1 MAYNIIVEGFRDVEY
16 PMLTCK
22 TYLDHEGTTVSC
34 DPAELSGHAV
44 DFIRNQALRFF
55 SADPEHFD
63 LVFSAN
69 AIAAIKLVAEFIR
82 DPAASGSVSGTFWY
96 WYHKD
101 SHPSLIG
108 VRELTNGTH
117 HCFNNDEEVEEWLNG
132 TPCVSNSGIKYDWPK
147 RVRQS
152 TDIAHQNTYSIL
164 DAAALATT
172 TQLDFS
178 DPDSALDFTALSF
191 YKIFGFPDLGALII
205 RRKSNHILSRR
216 KHFGGSTI
224 SCVTVLH
231 ESTFQRKNETIHYG
245 LEDGTLP
252 SHNNVALGCAIDG
265 HERLYKSIKI
275 ISQHTL
281 FLSNRLY
288 IGISKLR
295 HSNSRSLCIIYSDTT
310 DAYPYTDAITQGAT
324 IAFNVPDIK
333 GNYIGYSHIEMA
345 ANEKYKRAWSAGH
358 RCGGANPQEII
369 NGKPTGV
376 VRASLG
382 AMSIMAE
389 VESTF
394 YPSHLRTE

>member
-1 MAYNIIVEGFRDVEY
+1 M
-16 PMLTCK
+16 
-22 TYLDHEGTTVSC
+22 
-34 DPAELSGHAV
+34 
-44 DFIRNQALRFF
+44 
-55 SADPEHFD
+55 
-63 LVFSAN
+63 
-69 AIAAIKLVAEFIR
+69 
-82 DPAASGSVSGTFWY
+82 
-96 WYHKD
+96 
-101 SHPSLIG
+101 
-108 VRELTNGTH
+108 
-117 HCFNNDEEVEEWLNG
+117 
-132 TPCVSNSGIKYDWPK
+132 
-147 RVRQS
+147 
-152 TDIAHQNTYSIL
+152 
-164 DAAALATT
+164 
-172 TQLDFS
+172 
-178 DPDSALDFTALSF
+178 
-191 YKIFGFPDLGALII
+191 GALII

-345 ANEKYKRAWSAGH
+345 ANEKVIYFRA
-358 RCGGANPQEII
+358 GGLCNPGGIASYL
-369 NGKPTGV
+369 KL
-376 VRASLG
+376 SLG
-382 AMSIMAE
+382 STNVRGLQGTGAE
-389 VESTF
+389 A
-394 YPSHLRTE
+394 PILKR